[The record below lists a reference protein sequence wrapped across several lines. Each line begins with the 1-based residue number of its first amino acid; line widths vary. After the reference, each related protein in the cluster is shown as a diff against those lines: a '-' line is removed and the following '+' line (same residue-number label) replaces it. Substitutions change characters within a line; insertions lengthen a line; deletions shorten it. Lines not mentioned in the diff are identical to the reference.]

1 MFLTSR
7 FWYINKDIHR
17 FQNLGNEVLRI
28 LCWKQILDEMNK
40 SLRSAHSTAYST
52 AIQMENLYNFIFT
65 SEIEAAVLKRRLTL
79 SLGGTIRWPGVP
91 SWIQWSEQSTSS
103 ALFPGCECHV
113 TGYLTCLSRMKTCIL
128 QLGAKET
135 LHPQAVCQQDV
146 SFSGTVRTNVADKSV
161 YIN

>member
-17 FQNLGNEVLRI
+17 FQKLGNEVLRI

-40 SLRSAHSTAYST
+40 SLRSAHSSAYSTAYST

-91 SWIQWSEQSTSS
+91 SWIQWSEQSTYS
-103 ALFPGCECHV
+103 ALFPGCGCHV
-113 TGYLTCLSRMKTCIL
+113 TGMPFLRENLYPPTRSQRN
-128 QLGAKET
+128 
-135 LHPQAVCQQDV
+135 PPSSSSV
-146 SFSGTVRTNVADKSV
+146 SARCVVLRDC
-161 YIN
+161 